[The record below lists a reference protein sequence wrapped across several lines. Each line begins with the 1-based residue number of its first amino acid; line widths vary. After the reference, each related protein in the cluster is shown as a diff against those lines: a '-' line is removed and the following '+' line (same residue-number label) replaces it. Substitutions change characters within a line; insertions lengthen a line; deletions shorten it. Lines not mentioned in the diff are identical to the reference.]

1 MSDREE
7 VISRL
12 AIIRTWAEVD
22 QKCGG
27 INPECCADIVKWID
41 EALELLK
48 DQEAIVIKRP
58 KKLDEIYDYVAH
70 CPECHMQWAM
80 DDSERMRYCPGCGRR
95 VKWDAVD

>member
-1 MSDREE
+1 MTDRDK
-7 VISRL
+7 VISHL

-22 QKCGG
+22 QKRGG

-48 DQEAIVIKRP
+48 EQEPKAVGIIKNAYNH
-58 KKLDEIYDYVAH
+58 EFY
-70 CPECHMQWAM
+70 
-80 DDSERMRYCPGCGRR
+80 YCPRCNSGFEDSFWKPMFCDKCGQA